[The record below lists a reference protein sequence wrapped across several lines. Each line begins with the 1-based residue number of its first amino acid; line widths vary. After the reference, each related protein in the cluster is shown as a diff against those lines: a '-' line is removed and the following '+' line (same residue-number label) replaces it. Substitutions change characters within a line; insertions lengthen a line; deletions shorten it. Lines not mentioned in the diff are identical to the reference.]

1 MQFENLGSSALRV
14 FILLMKHFK
23 FMSMKI
29 EVGTRMLHNNEVR
42 KERISYEI

>member
-1 MQFENLGSSALRV
+1 MQLDKLDSSALRV
-14 FILLMKHFK
+14 FILLTKHFK

-29 EVGTRMLHNNEVR
+29 EVGTRMLYNNEVR